1 MIARPRRPHAISHPL
16 SSGPFKETTT
26 HVKTTRIQALFRLLA
41 LSAFVANGYAADIP
55 TPESVLG
62 FKVGAD
68 RKLADWTQ
76 IVDYFR
82 KLDAASERVKIDG
95 EGKTTLGRPFL
106 AVVITSEANM
116 GNLEA
121 IRQAN
126 LRLAD
131 PRGLS
136 DDDAKKLIAT
146 GKTIIAHNHGIH
158 ATEVAAPQTS
168 MELAYLLATSQDQRI
183 LDILDKAVIVMLPGH
198 NPDGT
203 QMVVDWYKKSLGTAW
218 EGEQVP
224 FLYHH
229 YNGHDNNRD
238 WYMFTQAESQATAT
252 LLYDRWKPQIVHDLH
267 QMGSNAARIFAP
279 PYVDPWEPGVD
290 PSLIAATNTIGTYM
304 AARLTAEGKR
314 GVVVNAMYDGF
325 SPARQ
330 YPVNHGGVRI
340 LTECASAKMATPID
354 LKFEQLGMGIGYDAK
369 KATWNF
375 PAPWMGGTW
384 RLRDIVDYQISAS
397 LALLEHGTRNR
408 DYWLSNFL
416 AVNRRAS
423 SRTEPFA
430 YVVSADQKDPV
441 TAAKLLEV
449 MKWNAVEVQ
458 RAKAPFTADGKSYP
472 IGSFVI
478 SMQQPS
484 SGFAKSVLERQ
495 KYPDLRQYPG
505 GPPQRPYDVTAHTL
519 PLLLNVEVSAV
530 SAPFAAE
537 LEKAADVAIAKG
549 GLTGQGTHFAFGHHN
564 NDLMAAYRLMKAGLA
579 VSWATEAF
587 TSASRSYPAGTL
599 LIPSA
604 TRLKALPI
612 FESLG
617 VKAEGVRAK
626 PLPKTLTL
634 KTPRVGLYQSYVAS
648 MDEGWTRF
656 IFDKSLGL
664 DYATLHDRDVRGGNL
679 RAKFDAIILP
689 DATARQMIDGHPRG
703 EMADE
708 FASGLGV
715 EGVAAL
721 KAFAE
726 SGGTLIA
733 FNNATE
739 LLTQMGAPVKNILA
753 GLGSRRG
760 GGSALGP
767 ESAQFYCP
775 GAILD
780 AKVDQTH
787 PLAAGL
793 DARSMVWF
801 EFSPAFEV
809 SGGRSVLTY
818 DSDNALL
825 SGWLLGGKMLNGKS
839 ALVEVEMGQGKAI
852 LFGFR
857 PQYRAQS
864 WATYIP
870 MMNALLLSSA
880 TIPAAR

>member
-1 MIARPRRPHAISHPL
+1 MTKPRPFILAALIVFPLFGRP
-16 SSGPFKETTT
+16 
-26 HVKTTRIQALFRLLA
+26 A
-41 LSAFVANGYAADIP
+41 LSADIP

-82 KLDAASERVKIDG
+82 KLDASSPRVRIDG
-95 EGKTTLGRPFL
+95 EGKTTLGKPFL
-106 AVVITSEANM
+106 AVIITSEANM

-121 IRQAN
+121 IRQVN

-136 DDDAKKLIAT
+136 EDEARKLVAL

-168 MELAYLLATSQDQRI
+168 MELAHLLATSQDPRI
-183 LDILDKAVIVMLPGH
+183 LDILESAVIVMLPGH

-218 EGEQVP
+218 EGEEVP

-267 QMGSNAARIFAP
+267 QMGSTAARLFAP

-290 PSLIAATNTIGTYM
+290 PSLIAATNAIGTYM

-354 LKFEQLGMGIGYDAK
+354 LKFEQLGLGIGYDAK

-397 LALLEHGTRNR
+397 LALLEHGARNR

-416 AVNRRAS
+416 AVNRRAAN
-423 SRTEPFA
+423 RTEPFA
-430 YVVSADQKDPV
+430 YVVSAAQKDPV

-458 RAKAPFTADGKSYP
+458 RANTAFTADGKPYP

-484 SGFAKSVLERQ
+484 SGFARSVLERQ

-519 PLLLNVEVSAV
+519 PLLLNVDVQAV
-530 SAPFAAE
+530 AAPFT
-537 LEKAADVAIAKG
+537 ADLVMTTDTAVAKG
-549 GLTGQGTHFAFGHHN
+549 GMSGQGTHFAFGHRN
-564 NDLMAAYRLMKAGLA
+564 SELIAAYRLMKAGVA
-579 VSWATEAF
+579 VSWATESF
-587 TSASRSYPAGTL
+587 TSLGKTYPAGTL

-604 TRLKALPI
+604 TRARALPT
-612 FESLG
+612 FEVLG
-617 VKAEGVRAK
+617 VQAEGVRVK
-626 PLPKTLTL
+626 STPKLLTL
-634 KTPRVGLYQSYVAS
+634 KTPRIGLYQSYVAS

-656 IFDKSLGL
+656 IFDKSLGF
-664 DYATLHDRDVRGGNL
+664 DYATLHDRDVRAGNL
-679 RAKFDAIILP
+679 RAKFDAIVLP
-689 DATARQMIDGHPRG
+689 DASARQMIEGHHKG

-708 FASGLGV
+708 FAGGLGT

-739 LLTQMGAPVKNILA
+739 LLTQMGAPVKNVLA
-753 GLGSRRG
+753 GIGARRG
-760 GGSALGP
+760 GGGARGP

-787 PLAAGL
+787 LLAAGL

-809 SGGRSVLTY
+809 LGGKSVLSY

-825 SGWLLGGKMLNGKS
+825 SGWLLGGAMLNGKS
-839 ALVEVEMGQGKAI
+839 ALVEVPMGQGKAV

-870 MMNALLLSSA
+870 MMNALFLSAA
-880 TIPAAR
+880 TPALR

>member
-1 MIARPRRPHAISHPL
+1 MTRNLRR
-16 SSGPFKETTT
+16 
-26 HVKTTRIQALFRLLA
+26 ALAGLALLFLLA
-41 LSAFVANGYAADIP
+41 GRGQAADIP
-55 TPESVLG
+55 TPESVIG

-68 RKLADWTQ
+68 RKLADWNQ

-82 KLDAASERVKIDG
+82 KLDAASARVKIDG
-95 EGKTTLGRPFL
+95 EGKTTLGKPFL
-106 AVVITSEANM
+106 SVIITSEANM

-136 DDDAKKLIAT
+136 DDEAKKLITT

-168 MELAYLLATSQDQRI
+168 MELAYLLATSDEPRI

-218 EGEQVP
+218 EGEEVP

-238 WYMFTQAESQATAT
+238 WYMFSQAESQATAT

-267 QMGSNAARIFAP
+267 QMGRTAARIFAP
-279 PYVDPWEPGVD
+279 PYVDPWEPSVD
-290 PSLIAATNTIGTYM
+290 PSLIAATNSIGAYI

-340 LTECASAKMATPID
+340 LTECASAKMATP
-354 LKFEQLGMGIGYDAK
+354 LEMKFEQLGIGIGYDAK
-369 KATWNF
+369 KQSWNF

-397 LALLEHGTRNR
+397 LALLEHGARNR
-408 DYWLSNFL
+408 DYWLQNFL

-423 SRTEPFA
+423 ARSEPFA
-430 YVVSADQKDPV
+430 VVVSAEQKDPV

-449 MKWNAVEVQ
+449 MKWNAVEIQ
-458 RAKAPFTADGKSYP
+458 RAKTPFTAEGKPYP
-472 IGSFVI
+472 AGSSVI

-484 SGFAKSVLERQ
+484 SGIVKSLLERQ

-519 PLLLNVEVSAV
+519 PLLLNVEVDHVKSPFTADLERV
-530 SAPFAAE
+530 SE
-537 LEKAADVAIAKG
+537 IGIAKG
-549 GLTGQGTHFAFGHHN
+549 SITGPGTHFAFGHRN
-564 NDLMAAYRLMKAGLA
+564 SDLMAAYRLMKSGVA
-579 VSWATEAF
+579 VNWATEAF
-587 TSASRSYPAGTL
+587 TSAGKSYPAGTL
-599 LIPSA
+599 LVPA
-604 TRLKALPI
+604 AARAKAAPV

-617 VKAEGVRAK
+617 VKAEGVRFK
-626 PLPKTLTL
+626 PAPATLAL
-634 KTPRVGLYQSYVAS
+634 RTPRVGLYQSYVAS
-648 MDEGWTRF
+648 MDEGWTRY

-664 DYATLHDRDVRGGNL
+664 DYVTLHDAEVRGANL
-679 RAKFDAIILP
+679 RTKFDAIILP
-689 DATARQMIDGHPRG
+689 DSTARQMIEGHPRG

-708 FASGLGV
+708 FAGGLGA

-726 SGGTLIA
+726 AGGTLVA

-739 LLTQMGAPVKNILA
+739 LLAQMGAPVKNVLA

-760 GGSALGP
+760 GGGNRGP

-780 AKVDQTH
+780 AKVDQSH

-825 SGWLLGGKMLNGKS
+825 SGWLLGGQMLNGKS
-839 ALVEVEMGQGKAI
+839 ALVEAPMGQGKVV

-870 MMNALLLSSA
+870 MMNALFLSSA
-880 TIPAAR
+880 TPASARK

>member
-1 MIARPRRPHAISHPL
+1 MKLI
-16 SSGPFKETTT
+16 
-26 HVKTTRIQALFRLLA
+26 RIRSLVALLA
-41 LSAFVANGYAADIP
+41 LSALPAAVRAADIP

-68 RKLADWTQ
+68 RKLADWVQ

-95 EGKTTLGRPFL
+95 EGKTTLGKPFL
-106 AVVITSEANM
+106 AVVITSEKNM

-126 LRLAD
+126 LRLSD

-136 DDDAKKLIAT
+136 AEEAAKLVAT

-168 MELAYLLATSQDQRI
+168 MELAYLLATSQDPRI
-183 LDILDKAVIVMLPGH
+183 LDILDKTVIVMLPAH

-203 QMVVDWYKKSLGTAW
+203 QMVVDWYKKSLGTPW
-218 EGEQVP
+218 EGEEVP

-238 WYMFTQAESQATAT
+238 WYMLTQAESQATVT

-279 PYVDPWEPGVD
+279 PYVDPWEPSVD
-290 PSLIAATNTIGTYM
+290 PSLIAATNTIGTYI
-304 AARLTAEGKR
+304 AARLTAEGK
-314 GVVVNAMYDGF
+314 VVVAVNAMYDGF

-354 LKFEQLGMGIGYDAK
+354 LKFENLGVGIGYDAK

-397 LALLEHGTRNR
+397 LALLEHGARNR
-408 DYWLSNFL
+408 DYWLSNFV
-416 AVNRRAS
+416 AVNRRAVA
-423 SRTEPFA
+423 RKEPFA
-430 YVVSADQKDPV
+430 VVVSADQKDPV

-458 RAKAPFTADGKSYP
+458 KAKAAFTADGKSYP
-472 IGSFVI
+472 AGSYVI

-484 SGFAKSVLERQ
+484 SGIAKSLTERQ
-495 KYPDLRQYPG
+495 KYPDIRQYPG

-519 PLLLNVEVSAV
+519 PLLLNVDAVAVKEPFTADLQKVSE
-530 SAPFAAE
+530 AP
-537 LEKAADVAIAKG
+537 IAKG
-549 GLTGQGTHFAFGHHN
+549 GIMGQGTHFAFGHRN
-564 NDLMAAYRLMKAGLA
+564 SDLMAAYRLLKAGVP

-587 TSASRSYPAGTL
+587 TSTGKSYPAGTL
-599 LIPSA
+599 LVPSA
-604 TRLKALPI
+604 ARVKVLPV

-617 VKAEGVRAK
+617 VKAEGVRFK
-626 PLPKTLTL
+626 PAPKMLAL

-656 IFDKSLGL
+656 IFDKSLNL
-664 DYATLHDRDVRGGNL
+664 DYTSLHDKDIRGGNL

-689 DATARQMIDGHPRG
+689 DSTAKQMVDGH
-703 EMADE
+703 EKSKMAEE
-708 FASGLGV
+708 FSGGLGS

-726 SGGTLIA
+726 AGGTLVA
-733 FNNATE
+733 FNNATD
-739 LLTQMGAPVKNILA
+739 LLAQMGAPVKNVLA
-753 GLGSRRG
+753 AFASRRG
-760 GGSALGP
+760 GGGNSLGP
-767 ESAQFYCP
+767 DSAQFYCP

-780 AKVDQTH
+780 TKVDQAS
-787 PLAAGL
+787 PLAAGM
-793 DARSMVWF
+793 DARSIVWF
-801 EFSPAFEV
+801 EGSPAFEV
-809 SGGRSVLTY
+809 TGGKSVLTY

-825 SGWLLGGKMLNGKS
+825 SGWLLGGKLLNGKS
-839 ALVEVEMGQGKAI
+839 ALVEAPMGQGKLV

-870 MMNALLLSSA
+870 MVNALFLSSA
-880 TIPAAR
+880 TAPVAK

>member
-1 MIARPRRPHAISHPL
+1 MIIRNLGRAA
-16 SSGPFKETTT
+16 G
-26 HVKTTRIQALFRLLA
+26 LA
-41 LSAFVANGYAADIP
+41 LLSLVASPGQAADIP
-55 TPESVLG
+55 TPESVIG

-82 KLDAASERVKIDG
+82 KLDAASARVKVDG
-95 EGKTTLGRPFL
+95 EGKTTLGKPFL
-106 AVVITSEANM
+106 SVVITSEANM

-136 DDDAKKLIAT
+136 DDEARKLIAT

-168 MELAYLLATSQDQRI
+168 MELAHLLATSDEPRI

-218 EGEQVP
+218 EGEDVP

-238 WYMFTQAESQATAT
+238 WYMFSQAESQATVT
-252 LLYDRWKPQIVHDLH
+252 QLYDRWKPQIVHDLH
-267 QMGSNAARIFAP
+267 QMGSTAARIFAP
-279 PYVDPWEPGVD
+279 PYVDPWEPSVD
-290 PSLIAATNTIGTYM
+290 PSLIAATNTIGTYI

-340 LTECASAKMATPID
+340 LTECASAKMATP
-354 LKFEQLGMGIGYDAK
+354 LEMKFEQLGIGIGYDAK
-369 KATWNF
+369 KQSWNF
-375 PAPWMGGTW
+375 PAPWMGGIW

-397 LALLEHGTRNR
+397 LALLEHGARNR

-423 SRTEPFA
+423 ARSEPFA
-430 YVVSADQKDPV
+430 VVVSADQKDPV

-449 MKWNAVEVQ
+449 MKWNAVEIQ
-458 RAKAPFTADGKSYP
+458 RAKAPFTAEGKSYP
-472 IGSFVI
+472 AGSFVI

-484 SGFAKSVLERQ
+484 SGIAKSLLERQ

-519 PLLLNVEVSAV
+519 PLLLNVEVDHVKTAFT
-530 SAPFAAE
+530 AD
-537 LEKAADVAIAKG
+537 LEKVTDVVVAKG
-549 GLTGQGTHFAFGHHN
+549 AINGTGTHIAFGHRN
-564 NDLMAAYRLMKAGLA
+564 SDLMAAYRLMKAGVA
-579 VSWATEAF
+579 VAWATEGFA
-587 TSASRSYPAGTL
+587 SAGKSFPAGTL

-604 TRLKALPI
+604 ARAKALPI

-617 VKAEGVRAK
+617 VKAEGVRFK
-626 PLPKTLTL
+626 PAPKMLAL
-634 KTPRVGLYQSYVAS
+634 KVPRVGLYQSYVAS
-648 MDEGWTRF
+648 MDEGWTRY

-664 DYATLHDRDVRGGNL
+664 DYTTLHDADIRAGNL
-679 RAKFDAIILP
+679 RAKFDTVILP
-689 DATARQMIDGHPRG
+689 DSTARQMVEGHPKG

-708 FASGLGV
+708 FAGGLGA

-726 SGGTLIA
+726 AGGTLVA

-739 LLTQMGAPVKNILA
+739 LLTQMGAPVKNVLA

-760 GGSALGP
+760 GGGNRGP

-809 SGGRSVLTY
+809 SGGRNIISY

-825 SGWLLGGKMLNGKS
+825 SGWLLGGQMLNGKS
-839 ALVEVEMGQGKAI
+839 ALVEVPMGQGKAV

-864 WATYIP
+864 WATYVP
-870 MMNALLLSSA
+870 MMNAILLSSA
-880 TIPAAR
+880 TPPAVRK

>member
-1 MIARPRRPHAISHPL
+1 MKEISL
-16 SSGPFKETTT
+16 
-26 HVKTTRIQALFRLLA
+26 KTTRIRSLFLLCVLAAFPAALR
-41 LSAFVANGYAADIP
+41 AAEIP
-55 TPESVLG
+55 SPESVLG
-62 FKVGAD
+62 FRVGAD
-68 RKLADWTQ
+68 RKLADWAQ

-82 KLDAASERVKIDG
+82 KLDDAAERVKIDG
-95 EGKTTLGRPFL
+95 EGKTTLGKPFL
-106 AVVITSEANM
+106 AVVITSEKNM

-126 LRLAD
+126 LRLSD

-136 DDDAKKLIAT
+136 DEEAARLVAT

-168 MELAYLLATSQDQRI
+168 MELAYLLATSQDPRI
-183 LDILDKAVIVMLPGH
+183 LDILDQTVIIMLPGH

-218 EGEQVP
+218 EGQEVP

-279 PYVDPWEPGVD
+279 PYVDPWEPSVD
-290 PSLIAATNTIGTYM
+290 PSLIAATNTIGTYI
-304 AARLTAEGKR
+304 AARLTAEGKA
-314 GVVVNAMYDGF
+314 GVAVNAMYDGF

-340 LTECASAKMATPID
+340 LTECASARMATPID
-354 LKFEQLGMGIGYDAK
+354 LKFENLGVGIGYDAK

-397 LALLEHGTRNR
+397 LALLEHGARNR
-408 DYWLSNFL
+408 DYWLSNFV
-416 AVNRRAS
+416 AVNRRAVA
-423 SRTEPFA
+423 RKDPFA
-430 YVVSADQKDPV
+430 VVVSADQKDAV
-441 TAAKLLEV
+441 TAARLLEV

-458 RAKAPFTADGKSYP
+458 RANASFTAGGKSYP
-472 IGSFVI
+472 AGSYVI

-484 SGFAKSVLERQ
+484 SGIAKSLTEPQR
-495 KYPDLRQYPG
+495 YPDIRQYPG

-519 PLLLNVEVSAV
+519 PLLLNVEAVTVKEPFTADLERVSE
-530 SAPFAAE
+530 AP
-537 LEKAADVAIAKG
+537 IAKG
-549 GLTGQGTHFAFGHHN
+549 GIAGQGTHFAFGHRN
-564 NDLMAAYRLMKAGLA
+564 SDLMAAYRLLKAGVA
-579 VSWATEAF
+579 VSWATEGF
-587 TSASRSYPAGTL
+587 TSAGKAYPAGTL
-599 LIPSA
+599 LVPGA
-604 TRLKALPI
+604 ARMKALPV
-612 FESLG
+612 FENLG
-617 VKAEGVRAK
+617 VKAEGVRFK
-626 PLPKTLTL
+626 PAPKLLAL

-656 IFDKSLGL
+656 VFDKSLNL
-664 DYATLHDRDVRGGNL
+664 DYTSLHDRDIRGGGL

-689 DATARQMIDGHPRG
+689 DATARQMVDGHEKGR
-703 EMADE
+703 MADE
-708 FASGLGV
+708 FVGGLGA

-726 SGGTLIA
+726 AGGTLIA
-733 FNNATE
+733 FNGATE
-739 LLTQMGAPVKNILA
+739 LLVQMGVPVKNVLA
-753 GLGSRRG
+753 GFGGRRG
-760 GGSALGP
+760 GGNSLGP
-767 ESAQFYCP
+767 DSAQFYCP

-780 AKVDQTH
+780 AKVDQTS
-787 PLAAGL
+787 PLAAGM
-793 DARSMVWF
+793 DSRSIVWF
-801 EFSPAFEV
+801 EASPAFEI

-818 DSDNALL
+818 DSDNPLL
-825 SGWLLGGKMLNGKS
+825 SGWLLGGKLLNGKS
-839 ALVEVEMGQGKAI
+839 ALVEAPMGQGKVV

-870 MMNALLLSSA
+870 MVNALLLSSA
-880 TIPAAR
+880 APPVSR

>member
-1 MIARPRRPHAISHPL
+1 MKSIRAHS
-16 SSGPFKETTT
+16 
-26 HVKTTRIQALFRLLA
+26 LFLFTALLA
-41 LSAFVANGYAADIP
+41 SAPLARAADIP

-68 RKLADWTQ
+68 RKLADWAQ

-82 KLDAASERVKIDG
+82 KLDAAAGRVKIDG
-95 EGKTTLGRPFL
+95 EGKTTLGKPFL
-106 AVVITSEANM
+106 AVVITSEKNM
-116 GNLEA
+116 ANLEA

-126 LRLAD
+126 LRLSD

-136 DDDAKKLIAT
+136 DEEAAKLIAT

-168 MELAYLLATSQDQRI
+168 MELAYLLATSQDPRI
-183 LDILDKAVIVMLPGH
+183 LDILDKTVIIMLPGH

-203 QMVVDWYKKSLGTAW
+203 QMVVDWYKKSLGTEW
-218 EGEQVP
+218 EGEEVP

-279 PYVDPWEPGVD
+279 PYVDPWEPSVD
-290 PSLIAATNTIGTYM
+290 PSLIAATNAIGTYI
-304 AARLTAEGKR
+304 AARLTAEGKV
-314 GVVVNAMYDGF
+314 GAVVNAMYDGF

-354 LKFEQLGMGIGYDAK
+354 LKFENLGAGIGYDAK
-369 KATWNF
+369 KASWNF

-397 LALLEHGTRNR
+397 LALLEHGARNR
-408 DYWLSNFL
+408 DYWLQNFL
-416 AVNRRAS
+416 AVNRRAVA
-423 SRTEPFA
+423 RKEPFA
-430 YVVSADQKDPV
+430 VVVSADQKDPV
-441 TAAKLLEV
+441 TAAKFLEV

-458 RAKAPFTADGKSYP
+458 RAKAAFTADGKSYP
-472 IGSFVI
+472 AGSYVI

-484 SGFAKSVLERQ
+484 SGIAKSLTERQ

-519 PLLLNVEVSAV
+519 PLLLNVDATAV
-530 SAPFAAE
+530 KDSFNAD
-537 LEKAADVAIAKG
+537 LEKVSEAPIAKG
-549 GLTGQGTHFAFGHHN
+549 GIAGQGSHFAFGHRN
-564 NDLMAAYRLMKAGLA
+564 SDLMAAYRLMKSGVA
-579 VSWATEAF
+579 VSWATEPF
-587 TSASRSYPAGTL
+587 TSAGKSYPAGTL
-599 LIPSA
+599 LIA
-604 TRLKALPI
+604 VAARVKALPV
-612 FESLG
+612 FETLG
-617 VKAEGVRAK
+617 VKAEGVRFK
-626 PLPKTLTL
+626 PAPKMLAL

-656 IFDKSLGL
+656 VFDKSLNL
-664 DYATLHDRDVRGGNL
+664 DYKTLHDKDIRAGNL
-679 RAKFDAIILP
+679 RAAFDAIILP
-689 DATARQMIDGHPRG
+689 DSTAKQMIDGHQAG
-703 EMADE
+703 HMAEE
-708 FASGLGV
+708 FVGGLG
-715 EGVAAL
+715 EPGVAAL

-726 SGGTLIA
+726 GGGTLVA

-739 LLTQMGAPVKNILA
+739 LLTQMGAPAKNVLA
-753 GLGSRRG
+753 GFGGRRG
-760 GGSALGP
+760 GGNSLGP
-767 ESAQFYCP
+767 DSAQFYCP

-780 AKVDQTH
+780 TKVDPTS
-787 PLAAGL
+787 PLAAGM
-793 DARSMVWF
+793 DARSIVWF
-801 EFSPAFEV
+801 EGSPAFELT
-809 SGGRSVLTY
+809 GGKSVLTY
-818 DSDNALL
+818 DSDHALL
-825 SGWLLGGKMLNGKS
+825 SGWLLGGKLLNGKS
-839 ALVEVEMGQGKAI
+839 ALVEAPMGQGKVV

-870 MMNALLLSSA
+870 MVNALLLSSA
-880 TIPAAR
+880 TSPVAK

>member
-1 MIARPRRPHAISHPL
+1 MKSIRVR
-16 SSGPFKETTT
+16 
-26 HVKTTRIQALFRLLA
+26 RLLVAAA
-41 LSAFVANGYAADIP
+41 LLGLVPGARAAEIP

-68 RKLADWTQ
+68 RKLADWAQ

-82 KLDAASERVKIDG
+82 KLDAAAERVKIDG
-95 EGKTTLGRPFL
+95 EGKTTLGKPFL
-106 AVVITSEANM
+106 SVVITSEKNM
-116 GNLEA
+116 ANLEA

-136 DDDAKKLIAT
+136 DEEAAKLVAE

-168 MELAYLLATSQDQRI
+168 MELAYLLATSQDPRI
-183 LDILDKAVIVMLPGH
+183 LDILDKTVIIMLPGH

-218 EGEQVP
+218 EGQEVP

-252 LLYDRWKPQIVHDLH
+252 QLYDRWKPQIVHDLH

-279 PYVDPWEPGVD
+279 PYVDPWEPSVD
-290 PSLIAATNTIGTYM
+290 PSLITATNTIGTYI
-304 AARLTAEGKR
+304 AARLTAEGKV
-314 GVVVNAMYDGF
+314 GVAVNAMYDGF

-340 LTECASAKMATPID
+340 LTECASARMATPID
-354 LKFEQLGMGIGYDAK
+354 LKFENLGVGIGYDAK

-397 LALLEHGTRNR
+397 LALLEHGARNR

-416 AVNRRAS
+416 AVNRRAVA
-423 SRTEPFA
+423 RKDPFA
-430 YVVSADQKDPV
+430 VVVSADQKDPI

-458 RAKAPFTADGKSYP
+458 RAKASFTAAGKSYP
-472 IGSFVI
+472 AGSYVI

-484 SGFAKSVLERQ
+484 SGAAKSLLERQ
-495 KYPDLRQYPG
+495 KYPDIRQYPG

-519 PLLLNVEVSAV
+519 PLLLNVDVATVKE
-530 SAPFAAE
+530 PFTVD
-537 LEKAADVAIAKG
+537 LEKVADPTVAKG
-549 GLTGQGTHFAFGHHN
+549 TIAGQGTHFAFGHRN
-564 NDLMAAYRLMKAGLA
+564 SDLMAAYRLLKAGVA
-579 VSWATEAF
+579 VTWATEAF
-587 TSASRSYPAGTL
+587 SSAGKSYPAGTL

-604 TRLKALPI
+604 ARVKALPV

-617 VKAEGVRAK
+617 VKAEGVRFRPA
-626 PLPKTLTL
+626 PKMLAL

-656 IFDKSLGL
+656 VFDKSLNL
-664 DYATLHDRDVRGGNL
+664 DYTTLHDKDIRGGSL

-689 DATARQMIDGHPRG
+689 DESARQIVEGHEKGR
-703 EMADE
+703 MAEE
-708 FASGLGV
+708 FTGGLGP

-726 SGGTLIA
+726 AGGTLVA

-739 LLTQMGAPVKNILA
+739 LLTQMGAPVKNVLA
-753 GLGSRRG
+753 AFASRRG
-760 GGSALGP
+760 GGGNSLGP
-767 ESAQFYCP
+767 DSAQFYCP

-780 AKVDQTH
+780 AKVEKGS

-793 DARSMVWF
+793 DERSIVWF
-801 EFSPAFEV
+801 EGSPAFELT
-809 SGGRSVLTY
+809 GGTSVLTY

-825 SGWLLGGKMLNGKS
+825 SGWLLGGKLLNGKS
-839 ALVEVEMGQGKAI
+839 ALVEAPMGQGKLV

-870 MMNALLLSSA
+870 MVNALFLSSA
-880 TIPAAR
+880 TAPAGK

>member
-1 MIARPRRPHAISHPL
+1 VTKSRIAA
-16 SSGPFKETTT
+16 
-26 HVKTTRIQALFRLLA
+26 ALRLLVLIA
-41 LSAFVANGYAADIP
+41 IAVEARAADIP
-55 TPESVLG
+55 APESTLG

-82 KLDAASERVKIDG
+82 KLDAASDRVKIDG
-95 EGKTTLGRPFL
+95 EGKTTLGKPFL
-106 AVVITSEANM
+106 AVVITSEKNM
-116 GNLEA
+116 SNLES

-126 LRLAD
+126 LRLSD
-131 PRGLS
+131 PRGLT
-136 DDDAKKLIAT
+136 DDEAQKLIAT

-168 MELAYLLATSQDQRI
+168 MELAYLLATSNDPRI
-183 LDILDKAVIVMLPGH
+183 TDILDKAVIVMLPGH

-203 QMVVDWYKKSLGTAW
+203 QMVVDWYRKSVGTAW
-218 EGEQVP
+218 EGEEVP

-279 PYVDPWEPGVD
+279 PYVDPWEPSVD
-290 PSLIAATNTIGTYM
+290 PALITATNSIGTYM

-340 LTECASAKMATPID
+340 LTECASAKMATPIE
-354 LKFEQLGMGIGYDAK
+354 LKFEQLGIGIGYDAK
-369 KATWNF
+369 KSSWNF
-375 PAPWMGGTW
+375 PAPWMGGAW

-397 LALLEHGTRNR
+397 LALLEHGARNR
-408 DYWLSNFL
+408 DYWLQNFV
-416 AVNRRAS
+416 AVNRRAIA
-423 SRTEPFA
+423 RNQPFA
-430 YVVSADQKDPV
+430 AIVNADQKDPV

-449 MKWNAVEVQ
+449 MKWNAVEIQ
-458 RAKAPFTADGKSYP
+458 RAKAPFTAEGKSYP
-472 IGSFVI
+472 AGSFVI

-484 SGFAKSVLERQ
+484 SGVAKSLLERQ
-495 KYPDLRQYPG
+495 KYPDMRQYPG

-519 PLLLNVEVSAV
+519 PLLLNVDVAL
-530 SAPFAAE
+530 ATGPFNAE
-537 LEKAADVAIAKG
+537 LEKVTDVPVAKG
-549 GLTGQGTHFAFGHHN
+549 SIAGQGTHIAFGHRN
-564 NDLMAAYRLMKAGLA
+564 SDLMAAYRLLKAG
-579 VSWATEAF
+579 VPVTWSTEPFNAG
-587 TSASRSYPAGTL
+587 TKAYPAGTL
-599 LIPSA
+599 LVPVSA
-604 TRLKALPI
+604 RAKALPV
-612 FESLG
+612 FEALG
-617 VKAEGVRAK
+617 VTGTGVKFK
-626 PLPKTLTL
+626 PAPATLAL
-634 KTPRVGLYQSYVAS
+634 KTPRIGLYQSYVAS

-656 IFDKSLGL
+656 IFDKSLNL
-664 DYATLHDRDVRGGNL
+664 DYTSVHDRDIRAGNL

-689 DATARQMIDGHPRG
+689 DSSARQMVDGHPKG
-703 EMADE
+703 EMAEE
-708 FASGLGV
+708 FAGGLGA

-726 SGGTLIA
+726 GGGTLIA

-739 LLTQMGAPVKNILA
+739 LLTQMGAPVKNVLA

-760 GGSALGP
+760 GGGALGP

-775 GAILD
+775 GAILET
-780 AKVDQTH
+780 KVDQSH
-787 PLAAGL
+787 ALAAGL

-809 SGGRSVLTY
+809 TGGKSVLTY
-818 DSDNALL
+818 DTDNALL
-825 SGWLLGGKMLNGKS
+825 SGWLLGGKLLNGKA
-839 ALVEVEMGQGKAI
+839 ALVEVPMGQGKAV

-870 MMNALLLSSA
+870 MTNALLLS
-880 TIPAAR
+880 AAVPTAK

>member
-1 MIARPRRPHAISHPL
+1 MKLLRPVL
-16 SSGPFKETTT
+16 SA
-26 HVKTTRIQALFRLLA
+26 ALFVAGLA
-41 LSAFVANGYAADIP
+41 PATAAEIP

-68 RKLADWTQ
+68 RKLADWAQ

-82 KLDAASERVKIDG
+82 KLDAAAERVKIDG
-95 EGKTTLGRPFL
+95 EGKSTLGKPFL
-106 AVVITSEANM
+106 AVVITSEKNM

-136 DDDAKKLIAT
+136 DEEAARLVAT

-168 MELAYLLATSQDQRI
+168 MELAYLLATSQDPRI
-183 LDILDKAVIVMLPGH
+183 LDILDKTVIIMLPGH

-203 QMVVDWYKKSLGTAW
+203 QMVVDWYKKSLGTPW
-218 EGEQVP
+218 EGGEVP

-238 WYMFTQAESQATAT
+238 WYMLTQAESQATVT

-279 PYVDPWEPGVD
+279 PYVDPWEPSVD
-290 PSLIAATNTIGTYM
+290 PSLIAATNTIGTYI
-304 AARLTAEGKR
+304 AARLTAEGKA
-314 GVVVNAMYDGF
+314 GVAVNAMYDGF

-354 LKFEQLGMGIGYDAK
+354 LTFEQLGVGIGYDAK

-375 PAPWMGGTW
+375 PFPWKGGTW

-397 LALLEHGTRNR
+397 LALLEHGARNR

-423 SRTEPFA
+423 ARNEPFA
-430 YVVSADQKDPV
+430 VVVKADQKDPV
-441 TAAKLLEV
+441 AAAKLLEV
-449 MKWNAVEVQ
+449 LKWNAVEIQ
-458 RAKAPFTADGKSYP
+458 RAKAAFTADGVPYP
-472 IGSFVI
+472 AGSFVV

-484 SGFAKSVLERQ
+484 SGIAKSLLERQ
-495 KYPDLRQYPG
+495 KYPDIRQYPG

-519 PLLLNVEVSAV
+519 PLLLNVDIATIK
-530 SAPFAAE
+530 APFTAD
-537 LEKAADVAIAKG
+537 LEKVADVAIARG
-549 GLTGQGTHFAFGHHN
+549 AVSGAAGTHLAFGHRN
-564 NDLMAAYRLMKAGLA
+564 SDLLAAYRLMKAGVP
-579 VSWATEAF
+579 VSWATESF
-587 TSASRSYPAGTL
+587 SSAGKTYPAGTL
-599 LIPSA
+599 LVA
-604 TRLKALPI
+604 QAARVKAAPV

-617 VKAEGVRAK
+617 VKADAVRLK
-626 PLPKTLTL
+626 PAPKTLL
-634 KTPRVGLYQSYVAS
+634 LRTPRVGLYQSYVAS

-656 IFDKSLGL
+656 IFDKSLTL
-664 DYATLHDRDVRGGNL
+664 DYTSIHDKDIRAGNL
-679 RAKFDAIILP
+679 RANFDAIILP
-689 DATARQMIDGHPRG
+689 DSTTRQMIDGHAKG
-703 EMADE
+703 AMAEE
-708 FASGLGV
+708 FTGGLGA

-726 SGGTLIA
+726 GGGTLIA
-733 FNNATE
+733 FNNATD
-739 LLTQMGAPVKNILA
+739 LLVQMGAPVKNILA
-753 GLGSRRG
+753 GFGGRGRG
-760 GGSALGP
+760 GNALGP
-767 ESAQFYCP
+767 DSAQFYCP

-780 AKVDQTH
+780 AKVDVTS

-793 DARSMVWF
+793 DDRSIVWF
-801 EFSPAFEV
+801 EGSPAFEV
-809 SGGRSVLTY
+809 TGGKSVLTY

-825 SGWLLGGKMLNGKS
+825 SGWLLGGKLLNGRS
-839 ALVEVEMGQGKAI
+839 ALVEAPMGQGKLV

-870 MMNALLLSSA
+870 VVNALFLSSA
-880 TIPAAR
+880 APPVAR

>member
-1 MIARPRRPHAISHPL
+1 MKLIRAHS
-16 SSGPFKETTT
+16 
-26 HVKTTRIQALFRLLA
+26 LFLFTALLA
-41 LSAFVANGYAADIP
+41 SAPLARAADIP

-62 FKVGAD
+62 FKVGAE
-68 RKLADWTQ
+68 RKLADWAQ

-82 KLDAASERVKIDG
+82 KLDAAAGRVKIDG
-95 EGKTTLGRPFL
+95 EGKTTLGKPFL
-106 AVVITSEANM
+106 AVVITSEKNM
-116 GNLEA
+116 ANLEA

-126 LRLAD
+126 LRLSD

-136 DDDAKKLIAT
+136 DEEAAKLIAT

-168 MELAYLLATSQDQRI
+168 MELAYLLATSQDPRI
-183 LDILDKAVIVMLPGH
+183 LDILDKTVIIMLPGH

-203 QMVVDWYKKSLGTAW
+203 QMVVDWYKKSLGTEW
-218 EGEQVP
+218 EGEEVP

-279 PYVDPWEPGVD
+279 PYVDPWEPSVD
-290 PSLIAATNTIGTYM
+290 PSLIAATNTIGTYI
-304 AARLTAEGKR
+304 AARLTAEGKV
-314 GVVVNAMYDGF
+314 GAVVNAMYDGF

-354 LKFEQLGMGIGYDAK
+354 LKFENLGAGIGYDAK

-397 LALLEHGTRNR
+397 LALLEHGARNR
-408 DYWLSNFL
+408 DYWLQNFL
-416 AVNRRAS
+416 AVNRRAVA
-423 SRTEPFA
+423 RKEPFA
-430 YVVSADQKDPV
+430 VVVSADQKDPV
-441 TAAKLLEV
+441 TAAKFLDV

-458 RAKAPFTADGKSYP
+458 RAKAAFTADGKSYP
-472 IGSFVI
+472 AGSYVI

-484 SGFAKSVLERQ
+484 SGIAKSLTERQ

-519 PLLLNVEVSAV
+519 PLLLNVDATAV
-530 SAPFAAE
+530 KDSFNAD
-537 LEKAADVAIAKG
+537 LEKVSEAPIAKG
-549 GLTGQGTHFAFGHHN
+549 GIAGQGSHFAFGHRN
-564 NDLMAAYRLMKAGLA
+564 SDLMAAYRLMKSGVA
-579 VSWATEAF
+579 VSWATEPF
-587 TSASRSYPAGTL
+587 TSAGKSYPAGTL
-599 LIPSA
+599 LISVA
-604 TRLKALPI
+604 ARVKALPV
-612 FESLG
+612 FETLG
-617 VKAEGVRAK
+617 VKAEGVRFK
-626 PLPKTLTL
+626 PAPKMLAL

-656 IFDKSLGL
+656 VFDKSLNL
-664 DYATLHDRDVRGGNL
+664 DYKTLHDKDIRAGNL
-679 RAKFDAIILP
+679 RAAFDAIILP
-689 DATARQMIDGHPRG
+689 DSTAKQMIDGHQAG
-703 EMADE
+703 HMAEE
-708 FASGLGV
+708 FVGGLG
-715 EGVAAL
+715 EPGVAAL

-726 SGGTLIA
+726 GGGTLVA

-739 LLTQMGAPVKNILA
+739 LLTQMGAPAKNVLA
-753 GLGSRRG
+753 GFGGRRG
-760 GGSALGP
+760 GGNSLGP
-767 ESAQFYCP
+767 DSAQFYCP

-780 AKVDQTH
+780 TKVDPTS
-787 PLAAGL
+787 PLAAGM
-793 DARSMVWF
+793 DARSIVWF
-801 EFSPAFEV
+801 EGSPAFELT
-809 SGGRSVLTY
+809 GGKSVLTY
-818 DSDNALL
+818 DSDHALL
-825 SGWLLGGKMLNGKS
+825 SGWLLGGKLLNGKS
-839 ALVEVEMGQGKAI
+839 ALVEAPMGQGKVV

-870 MMNALLLSSA
+870 MVNALLLSSA
-880 TIPAAR
+880 TSPVAK

>member
-1 MIARPRRPHAISHPL
+1 MKLI
-16 SSGPFKETTT
+16 
-26 HVKTTRIQALFRLLA
+26 RIRSLFALLA
-41 LSAFVANGYAADIP
+41 LSALSTAVRAAEIP

-68 RKLADWTQ
+68 RKLADWVQ

-82 KLDAASERVKIDG
+82 RLDAASDRVKIDG
-95 EGKTTLGRPFL
+95 EGKTTLGKPFL
-106 AVVITSEANM
+106 AVVITSEKNM

-126 LRLAD
+126 LRLSD

-136 DDDAKKLIAT
+136 DEEAAKLVAT
-146 GKTIIAHNHGIH
+146 GKTIIGHNHGIH

-168 MELAYLLATSQDQRI
+168 MELAYLLATSQDPRI
-183 LDILDKAVIVMLPGH
+183 LDILDKTVIVMLPAH

-218 EGEQVP
+218 EGEEVP

-279 PYVDPWEPGVD
+279 PYVDPWEPSVD
-290 PSLIAATNTIGTYM
+290 PSLIAATNTIGTYI
-304 AARLTAEGKR
+304 AARLTAEGKV
-314 GVVVNAMYDGF
+314 GVAVNAMYDGF

-340 LTECASAKMATPID
+340 LTECASAKMATPIT
-354 LKFEQLGMGIGYDAK
+354 LKFENLGVGIGYDAK

-397 LALLEHGTRNR
+397 LALLEHGARNR
-408 DYWLSNFL
+408 DYWLQNFL
-416 AVNRRAS
+416 AVNRRSIA
-423 SRTEPFA
+423 RKEPFA
-430 YVVSADQKDPV
+430 VVVSADQKDPV

-458 RAKAPFTADGKSYP
+458 KAKAAFTADGKSYP
-472 IGSFVI
+472 AGSYVI

-484 SGFAKSVLERQ
+484 SGIAKSLTERQ
-495 KYPDLRQYPG
+495 KYPDIRQYPG

-519 PLLLNVEVSAV
+519 PLLLNVDAV
-530 SAPFAAE
+530 AVKEPFTAD
-537 LEKAADVAIAKG
+537 LEKVSEAPIAKG
-549 GLTGQGTHFAFGHHN
+549 GVTGQGTHFAFGHRN
-564 NDLMAAYRLMKAGLA
+564 SDLMAAYRLLKAGIA
-579 VSWATEAF
+579 VSWATEPF
-587 TSASRSYPAGTL
+587 MSAGKSYPAGTL
-599 LIPSA
+599 LVPNA
-604 TRLKALPI
+604 ARVKALPV

-617 VKAEGVRAK
+617 VKAEGVRFK
-626 PLPKTLTL
+626 PAPKMLAL

-656 IFDKSLGL
+656 IFDKSLNL
-664 DYATLHDRDVRGGNL
+664 DYTSLHDKDIRGGNL

-689 DATARQMIDGHPRG
+689 DSTAKQMVDGHEKGR
-703 EMADE
+703 MAEE
-708 FASGLGV
+708 FTGGLGS

-726 SGGTLIA
+726 AGGTLVA
-733 FNNATE
+733 FNNATD
-739 LLTQMGAPVKNILA
+739 LLAQMGAPVKNVLA
-753 GLGSRRG
+753 AFGGRRG
-760 GGSALGP
+760 GGNSLGP
-767 ESAQFYCP
+767 DSAQFYCP

-780 AKVDQTH
+780 TKVDQTS

-793 DARSMVWF
+793 DARSIVWF
-801 EFSPAFEV
+801 EGSPAFEV
-809 SGGRSVLTY
+809 TGGKSVLTY

-825 SGWLLGGKMLNGKS
+825 SGWLLGGKLLNGRS
-839 ALVEVEMGQGKAI
+839 ALVEAPMGQGKLV

-870 MMNALLLSSA
+870 MVNALFLSSA
-880 TIPAAR
+880 MAPVAK

>member
-1 MIARPRRPHAISHPL
+1 MITRNIRAAARLA
-16 SSGPFKETTT
+16 
-26 HVKTTRIQALFRLLA
+26 VLLA
-41 LSAFVANGYAADIP
+41 FASTAFAAQAP
-55 TPESVLG
+55 SPESVLG
-62 FKVGAD
+62 FKVGTD

-82 KLDAASERVKIDG
+82 KLDTASERVQIDG
-95 EGKTTLGRPFL
+95 EGKTTLGKPFL
-106 AVVITSEANM
+106 SVVITSEANM
-116 GNLEA
+116 RNLEA

-136 DDDAKKLIAT
+136 DDEAKKLVTT

-168 MELAYLLATSQDQRI
+168 MELAYLLATSNDRRI
-183 LDILDKAVIVMLPGH
+183 LDILENAVIVMLPGH

-203 QMVVDWYKKSLGTAW
+203 QMIVDWYKKSLGTAW
-218 EGEQVP
+218 EGEEVP

-238 WYMFTQAESQATAT
+238 WYMFSQAESQATAT

-267 QMGSNAARIFAP
+267 QMGGTAARIFAP
-279 PYVDPWEPGVD
+279 PYVDPWEPSVD
-290 PSLIAATNTIGTYM
+290 PALIAATNSIGTYI
-304 AARLTAEGKR
+304 AARLTADGLR
-314 GVVVNAMYDGF
+314 GAVVNAMYDGF

-340 LTECASAKMATPID
+340 LTECASAKMATPVEM
-354 LKFEQLGMGIGYDAK
+354 KFEQLGMGIGYDAK
-369 KATWNF
+369 KASWNF

-384 RLRDIVDYQISAS
+384 RLGDIVNYQMQAS
-397 LALLEHGTRNR
+397 LALLEHGARNR

-416 AVNRRAS
+416 AVNRRAA
-423 SRTEPFA
+423 SRKDIFA
-430 YVVSADQKDPV
+430 YVISADQKDPV

-449 MKWNAVEVQ
+449 MKWNAVEVHQ
-458 RAKAPFTADGKSYP
+458 AKAQFTASGQSYP
-472 IGSFVI
+472 AGSAVI
-478 SMQQPS
+478 LMQQPS
-484 SGFAKSVLERQ
+484 SNFPKSVLERQ

-519 PLLLNVEVSAV
+519 PLLLNVDVTPIE
-530 SAPFAAE
+530 APFT
-537 LEKAADVAIAKG
+537 ADLVKVVDVPAAKG
-549 GLTGQGTHFAFGHHN
+549 AVTGQGTHIAFGHRN
-564 NDLMAAYRLMKAGLA
+564 SDLMAAYRLMKAGVA

-587 TSASRSYPAGTL
+587 TSAGKTYPAGTL
-599 LIPSA
+599 LIPAS
-604 TRLKALPI
+604 TRAKALSI
-612 FESLG
+612 FEGVG
-617 VKAEGVRAK
+617 VKAEAVRFK
-626 PLPKTLTL
+626 PAPKTLLL
-634 KTPRVGLYQSYVAS
+634 KVPRVGLYQSYVAS
-648 MDEGWTRF
+648 MDEGWTRY
-656 IFDKSLGL
+656 IFDKSLAL
-664 DYATLHDRDVRGGNL
+664 DYVTLHDADIRSGSL

-689 DATARQMIDGHPRG
+689 DSTARQMVDGHPKG
-703 EMADE
+703 EMAEE
-708 FASGLGV
+708 FAGGLGA

-726 SGGTLIA
+726 AGGTLVA

-739 LLTQMGAPVKNILA
+739 LLTQMGAPVKNVLA

-760 GGSALGP
+760 GGGNRGP

-809 SGGRSVLTY
+809 SGGKSVLSY

-825 SGWLLGGKMLNGKS
+825 SGWLLGGQMLNGKS
-839 ALVEVEMGQGKAI
+839 ALVEVPMGQGKAV

-870 MMNALLLSSA
+870 MMNALLLSAA
-880 TIPAAR
+880 TPSKP

>member
-1 MIARPRRPHAISHPL
+1 LKAVGNRSLASL
-16 SSGPFKETTT
+16 TLA
-26 HVKTTRIQALFRLLA
+26 ALVA
-41 LSAFVANGYAADIP
+41 LGSPASAADIP

-62 FKVGAD
+62 FKVGAEK
-68 RKLADWTQ
+68 KLADWTQ

-82 KLDAASERVKIDG
+82 KLDAAAERVKIDG
-95 EGKTTLGRPFL
+95 EGKTTLGKPFL
-106 AVVITSEANM
+106 SVVITSEKNM
-116 GNLEA
+116 ANLEA

-136 DDDAKKLIAT
+136 DEEAQRLIAT

-168 MELAYLLATSQDQRI
+168 MELAYLLATSNDPRI
-183 LDILDKAVIVMLPGH
+183 LEILDKTVIVMLPGH

-203 QMVVDWYKKSLGTAW
+203 QMVVDWYRKSLGTAW
-218 EGEQVP
+218 EGEEVP

-252 LLYDRWKPQIVHDLH
+252 QLYDRWKPQIVHDLH
-267 QMGSNAARIFAP
+267 QMGANAARIFMP
-279 PYVDPWEPGVD
+279 PYVDPFEPSVD
-290 PSLIAATNTIGTYM
+290 PSLITATNTIGTYM
-304 AARLTAEGKR
+304 AARLTAEGKK

-340 LTECASAKMATPID
+340 LTECASAKMATPIE
-354 LKFEQLGMGIGYDAK
+354 LKFEQLGIGIGYDAK
-369 KATWNF
+369 RAAWNF
-375 PAPWMGGTW
+375 PAPWMGGRWT
-384 RLRDIVDYQISAS
+384 LRDIVEYQISAS
-397 LALLEHGTRNR
+397 LALLEHGARNR
-408 DYWLSNFL
+408 DYWLSNFYGVNKRAATRTDL
-416 AVNRRAS
+416 YAV
-423 SRTEPFA
+423 
-430 YVVSADQKDPV
+430 VVNAEQKDPV

-449 MKWNAVEVQ
+449 MKWNAVEIQ
-458 RAKAPFTADGKSYP
+458 RARAPFTAEGKSYP
-472 IGSFVI
+472 AGSFVI
-478 SMQQPS
+478 AMQQPS
-484 SGFAKSVLERQ
+484 SGIVKSLMERQ

-519 PLLLNVEVSAV
+519 PLLLNVDVAAV
-530 SAPFAAE
+530 KTPFTAD
-537 LEKAADVAIAKG
+537 LEKVTDIQVAKG
-549 GLTGQGTHFAFGHHN
+549 SLIGQGTHYAFGHRN
-564 NDLMAAYRLMKAGLA
+564 SDLMAAYRLMKAGIA
-579 VSWATEAF
+579 VTWATEAF
-587 TSASRSYPAGTL
+587 TSGTKSYPAGTL
-599 LIPSA
+599 LIPA
-604 TRLKALPI
+604 AAKVKAQPV

-617 VKAEGVRAK
+617 VKAEAVKAK
-626 PLPKTLTL
+626 PMPRTLAL
-634 KTPRVGLYQSYVAS
+634 KVPRVGLFQSYVAS

-656 IFDKSLGL
+656 IFDKSIGL
-664 DYATLHDRDVRGGNL
+664 DYKTLHDKDVRAGNL
-679 RAKFDAIILP
+679 RAAYDAIILP
-689 DATARQMIDGHPRG
+689 DSSARQMIDGHPKG

-708 FASGLGV
+708 FAGGLGA

-726 SGGTLIA
+726 AGGTLIA

-739 LLTQMGAPVKNILA
+739 LLTQMGAPAKNVLA

-760 GGSALGP
+760 GGGALGP
-767 ESAQFYCP
+767 DSAQFYCP

-780 AKVDQTH
+780 ARVDQTN

-793 DARSMVWF
+793 DERSMVWF
-801 EFSPAFEV
+801 EFSPAFEL
-809 SGGRSVLTY
+809 SGGKSVITY
-818 DSDNALL
+818 DNDNALL

-839 ALVEVEMGQGKAI
+839 ALMEAPMGQGKLV

-870 MMNALLLSSA
+870 VTNALLLSAA
-880 TIPAAR
+880 TPAPSR

>member
-1 MIARPRRPHAISHPL
+1 MKLLHKVLVAAL
-16 SSGPFKETTT
+16 LVGGL
-26 HVKTTRIQALFRLLA
+26 TTRAT
-41 LSAFVANGYAADIP
+41 AADQIP
-55 TPESVLG
+55 APESVIG

-68 RKLADWTQ
+68 RRLADWVQ

-82 KLDAASERVKIDG
+82 KLDAASGRVKIDG
-95 EGKTTLGRPFL
+95 EGKTTLGKPFL
-106 AVVITSEANM
+106 AVVITSETNM

-136 DDDAKKLIAT
+136 EDEAAKILADA
-146 GKTIIAHNHGIH
+146 KTIIAHNHGIH

-168 MELAYLLATSQDQRI
+168 MELAHLLATSQDPRI
-183 LDILDKAVIVMLPGH
+183 LEILDKTVIVMLPGH

-218 EGEQVP
+218 EGEEVP

-267 QMGSNAARIFAP
+267 QMGANAARIFAP
-279 PYVDPWEPGVD
+279 PYVDPWEPSVD
-290 PSLIAATNTIGTYM
+290 PSLITATNTIGTYI
-304 AARLTAEGKR
+304 AARLTAEGKA

-354 LKFEQLGMGIGYDAK
+354 LRFEQLGVGIGYDAK
-369 KATWNF
+369 KTSWNF
-375 PAPWMGGTW
+375 PFPWKGGAW

-397 LALLEHGTRNR
+397 LALLEHGARNR

-423 SRTEPFA
+423 ARNEPFA
-430 YVVSADQKDPV
+430 VVVKADQKDPV

-449 MKWNAVEVQ
+449 LKWNAVEIR
-458 RAKAPFTADGKSYP
+458 RAKAAFTADGVSYP
-472 IGSFVI
+472 AGSYVI

-484 SGFAKSVLERQ
+484 SGIAKSLLERQ
-495 KYPDLRQYPG
+495 KYPDIRQYPG

-519 PLLLNVEVSAV
+519 PLLLNVDIATIKAPFTADLETVAEVSV
-530 SAPFAAE
+530 
-537 LEKAADVAIAKG
+537 AKG
-549 GLTGQGTHFAFGHHN
+549 GVSGASGTHLAFGHRN
-564 NDLMAAYRLMKAGLA
+564 SDLMAAYRLMKAGVA

-587 TSASRSYPAGTL
+587 TASGKTYPAGTL
-599 LIPSA
+599 LTPAASRA
-604 TRLKALPI
+604 KAAPV

-617 VKAEGVRAK
+617 VRAELVKFK
-626 PLPKTLTL
+626 PAPKMLAL
-634 KTPRVGLYQSYVAS
+634 RTPRVGLYQSYVAS

-656 IFDKSLGL
+656 IFDKSLNL
-664 DYATLHDRDVRGGNL
+664 DYTSLHDKDIRAGSL

-689 DATARQMIDGHPRG
+689 DSTARQMIDGHPKG

-708 FASGLGV
+708 FAGGLGQ

-721 KAFAE
+721 KAFVEA
-726 SGGTLIA
+726 GGTLVA

-739 LLTQMGAPVKNILA
+739 LLTQMGAPVKNVLA
-753 GLGSRRG
+753 GFGGRRG
-760 GGSALGP
+760 GGGALGP
-767 ESAQFYCP
+767 DSAQFYCP

-780 AKVDQTH
+780 AKVDLSH

-793 DARSMVWF
+793 DERSIVWF
-801 EFSPAFEV
+801 EGAPAFEV
-809 SGGRSVLTY
+809 TGGKSVLSY

-825 SGWLLGGKMLNGKS
+825 SGWLLGGKMLNGRS
-839 ALVEVEMGQGKAI
+839 ALVEAPMGQGKLV

-870 MMNALLLSSA
+870 MVNALFLSSA
-880 TIPAAR
+880 TTPAAR

>member
-1 MIARPRRPHAISHPL
+1 MTRNLRR
-16 SSGPFKETTT
+16 
-26 HVKTTRIQALFRLLA
+26 ALAGLALLFLLA
-41 LSAFVANGYAADIP
+41 GRGQAADIP
-55 TPESVLG
+55 TPESVIG

-68 RKLADWTQ
+68 RKLADWNQ

-82 KLDAASERVKIDG
+82 KLDAASARVKIDG
-95 EGKTTLGRPFL
+95 EGKTTLGKPFL
-106 AVVITSEANM
+106 SVIITSEANM

-136 DDDAKKLIAT
+136 DDEAKKLITT

-168 MELAYLLATSQDQRI
+168 MELAYLLATSDEPRI

-218 EGEQVP
+218 EGEEVP

-238 WYMFTQAESQATAT
+238 WYMFSQAESQATAT
-252 LLYDRWKPQIVHDLH
+252 QLYDRWKPQIVHDLH
-267 QMGSNAARIFAP
+267 QMGSTAARIFAP
-279 PYVDPWEPGVD
+279 PYVDPWEPSVD
-290 PSLIAATNTIGTYM
+290 PSLIAATNTIGTYI

-340 LTECASAKMATPID
+340 LTECASAKMATP
-354 LKFEQLGMGIGYDAK
+354 LEMKFEQLGIGIGYDARK
-369 KATWNF
+369 QSWNF

-397 LALLEHGTRNR
+397 LALLEHGARNR

-423 SRTEPFA
+423 ARNEPFA
-430 YVVSADQKDPV
+430 VVVSADQRDPV

-449 MKWNAVEVQ
+449 MKWNAVEIQ
-458 RAKAPFTADGKSYP
+458 RAKAPFTAEGKSYP
-472 IGSFVI
+472 AGSFVI

-484 SGFAKSVLERQ
+484 SGIAKSLLERQ

-519 PLLLNVEVSAV
+519 PLLLNVEADQVK
-530 SAPFAAE
+530 APFTAD
-537 LEKAADVAIAKG
+537 LEKVTDVGVAKG
-549 GLTGQGTHFAFGHHN
+549 SVTGQGTHFAFGHRN
-564 NDLMAAYRLMKAGLA
+564 SDLMAAYRLMKAGVA
-579 VSWATEAF
+579 VSWATEGFA
-587 TSASRSYPAGTL
+587 SAGKSYPAGTL
-599 LIPSA
+599 VILA
-604 TRLKALPI
+604 AARAKALPL
-612 FESLG
+612 FEALG
-617 VKAEGVRAK
+617 VKAEGVRFK
-626 PLPKTLTL
+626 PAPTMLAL
-634 KTPRVGLYQSYVAS
+634 KVPRVGLYQSYVAS
-648 MDEGWTRF
+648 MDEGWTRY
-656 IFDKSLGL
+656 IFDKSLSL
-664 DYATLHDRDVRGGNL
+664 DYTTLHDADVRAGGL
-679 RAKFDAIILP
+679 RAKFDTIILP
-689 DATARQMIDGHPRG
+689 DSTARQMIDGHPKG
-703 EMADE
+703 EMAEE
-708 FASGLGV
+708 FVGGLGT

-726 SGGTLIA
+726 SGGTLVA

-739 LLTQMGAPVKNILA
+739 LLTQMGAPVKNVLA

-760 GGSALGP
+760 GGGNRGP

-809 SGGRSVLTY
+809 TGGRSILSY

-825 SGWLLGGKMLNGKS
+825 SGWLLGGQMLNGKS
-839 ALVEVEMGQGKAI
+839 ALVEVPMGQGKAV

-870 MMNALLLSSA
+870 IMNAMLLSSA
-880 TIPAAR
+880 TAPAARK

>member
-1 MIARPRRPHAISHPL
+1 MKKMSRLA
-16 SSGPFKETTT
+16 
-26 HVKTTRIQALFRLLA
+26 ALA
-41 LSAFVANGYAADIP
+41 AFVAFSLLAIPATAADLP

-82 KLDAASERVKIDG
+82 KLDAASDRVQIDG
-95 EGKTTLGRPFL
+95 EGKTTLGKPFL

-116 GNLEA
+116 KNLEA

-136 DDDAKKLIAT
+136 DDEAARLIAT

-168 MELAYLLATSQDQRI
+168 MELAYLLATSQDPRI
-183 LDILDKAVIVMLPGH
+183 LDILDKTVIIMLPGH

-218 EGEQVP
+218 EGEDVP

-238 WYMFTQAESQATAT
+238 WYMFTQAESQATVT

-279 PYVDPWEPGVD
+279 PYVDPWEPSVD

-314 GVVVNAMYDGF
+314 GVAINAMYDGF

-340 LTECASAKMATPID
+340 LTECASAKMATPIE
-354 LKFEQLGMGIGYDAK
+354 LKFENLGVGIGYDAK

-397 LALLEHGTRNR
+397 LALLEHGARNR

-423 SRTEPFA
+423 ARNEPFA
-430 YVVSADQKDPV
+430 VVVSADQKDPV

-449 MKWNAVEVQ
+449 MKWNAVEIQ
-458 RAKAPFTADGKSYP
+458 RAKAAFTADGKPYP
-472 IGSFVI
+472 AGSFVI

-484 SGFAKSVLERQ
+484 SGIAKSLLERQ

-519 PLLLNVEVSAV
+519 PLLLNVDMATIAS
-530 SAPFAAE
+530 PFTAD
-537 LEKAADVAIAKG
+537 LEKVTSVAIAKG
-549 GLTGQGTHFAFGHHN
+549 GVTGQGTHYAFGHRN
-564 NDLMAAYRLMKAGLA
+564 GDLMAAYRLMKAGVA
-579 VSWATEAF
+579 VTWATEAF
-587 TSASRSYPAGTL
+587 VSAGKTYPAGTL
-599 LIPSA
+599 LIPVA
-604 TRLKALPI
+604 ARVKAQPV

-617 VKAEGVRAK
+617 VKAEAIKVK
-626 PLPKTLTL
+626 PAPKALRLTV
-634 KTPRVGLYQSYVAS
+634 PRVGLFQSYVAS

-656 IFDKSLGL
+656 VFDKSIGL
-664 DYATLHDRDVRGGNL
+664 DYKTLHDKDIRAGNL
-679 RAKFDAIILP
+679 RAAFDSIILP
-689 DATARQMIDGHPRG
+689 DSTAKQMIDGHQAG
-703 EMADE
+703 HMAEE
-708 FASGLGV
+708 FVGGLGE

-726 SGGTLIA
+726 EGGTLIA

-739 LLTQMGAPVKNILA
+739 LLTQMGAPVKNTLA
-753 GLGSRRG
+753 GLGRRG
-760 GGSALGP
+760 GGAGGGREALGP
-767 ESAQFYCP
+767 ETAQFYGP

-793 DARSMVWF
+793 DARSMIWF

-809 SGGRSVLTY
+809 TGGKSVIAY

-825 SGWLLGGKMLNGKS
+825 SGWLLGGKMLNGES
-839 ALVEVEMGQGKAI
+839 ALVEVPMGLGKAV

-870 MMNALLLSSA
+870 VMNALFLSSA
-880 TIPAAR
+880 TTPRK

>member
-1 MIARPRRPHAISHPL
+1 MKSIRAHS
-16 SSGPFKETTT
+16 
-26 HVKTTRIQALFRLLA
+26 LFLFTALLA
-41 LSAFVANGYAADIP
+41 SAPLARAADIP

-68 RKLADWTQ
+68 RKLADWAQ

-82 KLDAASERVKIDG
+82 KLDAAAGRVKIDG
-95 EGKTTLGRPFL
+95 EGKTTLGKPFL
-106 AVVITSEANM
+106 AVVITSEKNM
-116 GNLEA
+116 ANLEA

-126 LRLAD
+126 LRLSD

-136 DDDAKKLIAT
+136 DEEAAKLIAT

-168 MELAYLLATSQDQRI
+168 MELAYLLATSQDPRI
-183 LDILDKAVIVMLPGH
+183 LDILDKTVIIMLPGH

-203 QMVVDWYKKSLGTAW
+203 QMVVDWYKKSLGTEW
-218 EGEQVP
+218 EGEEVP

-279 PYVDPWEPGVD
+279 PYVDPWEPSVD
-290 PSLIAATNTIGTYM
+290 PSLIAATNTIGTYI
-304 AARLTAEGKR
+304 AARLTAEGKV
-314 GVVVNAMYDGF
+314 GAVVNAMYDGF

-340 LTECASAKMATPID
+340 LTECASAKMATPIE
-354 LKFEQLGMGIGYDAK
+354 LKFENLGAGIGYDAK
-369 KATWNF
+369 KASWNF

-397 LALLEHGTRNR
+397 LALLEHGARNR
-408 DYWLSNFL
+408 DYWLQNFL
-416 AVNRRAS
+416 AVNRRAVA
-423 SRTEPFA
+423 RKEPFA
-430 YVVSADQKDPV
+430 VVVSADQKDPV
-441 TAAKLLEV
+441 TAAKFLEV

-458 RAKAPFTADGKSYP
+458 RAKAAFTADGKSYP
-472 IGSFVI
+472 AGSYVI

-484 SGFAKSVLERQ
+484 SGIAKSLTERQ

-519 PLLLNVEVSAV
+519 PLLLNVDATAV
-530 SAPFAAE
+530 KDSFNAD
-537 LEKAADVAIAKG
+537 LEKVSEAPIAKG
-549 GLTGQGTHFAFGHHN
+549 GIAGQGSHFAFGHRN
-564 NDLMAAYRLMKAGLA
+564 SDLMAAYRLMKSGVA
-579 VSWATEAF
+579 VSWATEPF
-587 TSASRSYPAGTL
+587 TSAGKSYPAGTL
-599 LIPSA
+599 LIA
-604 TRLKALPI
+604 VAARVKALPV
-612 FESLG
+612 FETLG
-617 VKAEGVRAK
+617 VKAEGVRFK
-626 PLPKTLTL
+626 PAPKMLAL

-656 IFDKSLGL
+656 VFDKSLNL
-664 DYATLHDRDVRGGNL
+664 DYKTLHDKDIRAGNL
-679 RAKFDAIILP
+679 RAAFDAIILP
-689 DATARQMIDGHPRG
+689 DSTAKQMIDGHQAG
-703 EMADE
+703 HMAEE
-708 FASGLGV
+708 FVGGLG
-715 EGVAAL
+715 EPGVAAL

-726 SGGTLIA
+726 GGGTLVA

-739 LLTQMGAPVKNILA
+739 LLTQMGAPAKNVLA
-753 GLGSRRG
+753 GFGGRRG
-760 GGSALGP
+760 GGNSLGP
-767 ESAQFYCP
+767 DSAQFYCP

-780 AKVDQTH
+780 TKVDPTS
-787 PLAAGL
+787 PLAAGM
-793 DARSMVWF
+793 DARSIVWF
-801 EFSPAFEV
+801 EGSPAFELT
-809 SGGRSVLTY
+809 GGKSVLTY
-818 DSDNALL
+818 DSDHALL
-825 SGWLLGGKMLNGKS
+825 SGWLLGGKLLNGKS
-839 ALVEVEMGQGKAI
+839 ALVEAPMGQGKVV

-870 MMNALLLSSA
+870 MVNALLLSSA
-880 TIPAAR
+880 TSPVAK

>member
-1 MIARPRRPHAISHPL
+1 M
-16 SSGPFKETTT
+16 
-26 HVKTTRIQALFRLLA
+26 KTERIRSLLPLLA
-41 LSAFVANGYAADIP
+41 FLAFAARVGAADLP
-55 TPESVLG
+55 SPESVLG

-76 IVDYFR
+76 VVDYFR

-95 EGKTTLGRPFL
+95 EGKTTLGKPFL
-106 AVVITSEANM
+106 AVTITSEANM
-116 GNLEA
+116 ANLEA

-136 DDDAKKLIAT
+136 DIEAERLVAT

-168 MELAYLLATSQDQRI
+168 MELAYLLARSEDPRI
-183 LDILDKAVIVMLPGH
+183 LEILDQAVIVMLPAH

-218 EGEQVP
+218 EGGQVP

-279 PYVDPWEPGVD
+279 PYVDPWEPSVD
-290 PSLIAATNTIGTYM
+290 PSLIAATNSIGAYM
-304 AARLTAEGKR
+304 AARLTAEGKA

-340 LTECASAKMATPID
+340 LTECASARMATPID
-354 LKFEQLGMGIGYDAK
+354 IKFEQLGRGIGYDAK

-384 RLRDIVDYQISAS
+384 RLRDSVDYQLSAS
-397 LALLEHGTRNR
+397 LALLEHGARNR

-416 AVNRRAS
+416 AVNRRALA
-423 SRTEPFA
+423 RNEPFA
-430 YVVSADQKDPV
+430 VVVSVDQKDPV
-441 TAAKLLEV
+441 AAAKLLEV

-458 RAKAPFTADGKSYP
+458 RAKAPFTAEGKSYP
-472 IGSFVI
+472 AGSFVI

-484 SGFAKSVLERQ
+484 SGIAKSLLERQ

-519 PLLLNVEVSAV
+519 PLLLNVDAMPVT
-530 SAPFAAE
+530 APFAAD
-537 LEKAADVAIAKG
+537 LEKVSEVAVAKG
-549 GLTGQGTHFAFGHHN
+549 GLTGQGTHFAFGHRN
-564 NDLMAAYRLMKAGLA
+564 SDLMAAFRLMKAGVA
-579 VSWATEAF
+579 VSWAAEPF
-587 TSASRSYPAGTL
+587 ASLGSTYPAGTL
-599 LIPSA
+599 LIPASSRA
-604 TRLKALPI
+604 KALPI
-612 FESLG
+612 FEALG
-617 VKAEGVRAK
+617 VKAEGIRAK
-626 PLPKTLTL
+626 PVPKMLLL
-634 KTPRVGLYQSYVAS
+634 KVPRVGLYQSYVAS

-656 IFDKSLGL
+656 IFDKSLAL
-664 DYATLHDRDVRGGNL
+664 DYATLHDRDIRAGDL
-679 RAKFDAIILP
+679 RARFDAIILP
-689 DATARQMIDGHPRG
+689 DSSARQMIDGHAKG

-708 FASGLGV
+708 FTGGLGA
-715 EGVAAL
+715 EGVVAL

-726 SGGTLIA
+726 SGGTLVA
-733 FNNATE
+733 FNTATE
-739 LLTQMGAPVKNILA
+739 LLIQMGAPVKNVLA
-753 GLGSRRG
+753 GFGGRRG
-760 GGSALGP
+760 GGNSLGP
-767 ESAQFYCP
+767 DSAQFYCP

-780 AKVDQTH
+780 AKVDQAH

-793 DARSMVWF
+793 DPRSIVWF
-801 EFSPAFEV
+801 ESSPAFELT
-809 SGGRSVLTY
+809 GGRSVLTY
-818 DSDNALL
+818 DSGNPLL
-825 SGWLLGGKMLNGKS
+825 SGWLLGGELLNGKS
-839 ALVEVEMGQGKAI
+839 ALVEAPIGRGKMV

-880 TIPAAR
+880 TPPVAK

>member
-1 MIARPRRPHAISHPL
+1 MTLRTALYLAFL
-16 SSGPFKETTT
+16 AGFATSG
-26 HVKTTRIQALFRLLA
+26 R
-41 LSAFVANGYAADIP
+41 AAEVP
-55 TPESVLG
+55 TPESVIG
-62 FKVGAD
+62 FKVGAE

-82 KLDAASERVKIDG
+82 KLDAASVRVKIDG
-95 EGKTTLGRPFL
+95 EGKTTLGKPFL
-106 AVVITSEANM
+106 SVVITSEANI

-131 PRGLS
+131 PRGLR
-136 DDDAKKLIAT
+136 DDEAKRLIAT

-168 MELAYLLATSQDQRI
+168 MELAHLLATSEDPRI

-203 QMVVDWYKKSLGTAW
+203 QMVVDWYKESLGTAW
-218 EGEQVP
+218 EGEEVP

-238 WYMFTQAESQATAT
+238 WYMFSQAESQATAT

-267 QMGSNAARIFAP
+267 QMGRTAARIFAP
-279 PYVDPWEPGVD
+279 PYVDPWEPSVD
-290 PSLIAATNTIGTYM
+290 PALITATNSIGTYI

-340 LTECASAKMATPID
+340 LTECASAKMATPIEM
-354 LKFEQLGMGIGYDAK
+354 KFEQLGIGIGYDAK
-369 KATWNF
+369 KQSWNF

-397 LALLEHGTRNR
+397 LALLEHGARNR
-408 DYWLSNFL
+408 DYWLENFL

-423 SRTEPFA
+423 ARKEPFA
-430 YVVSADQKDPV
+430 VVVSSEQKDPV

-449 MKWNAVEVQ
+449 MKWNAVEIQ
-458 RAKAPFTADGKSYP
+458 RAKAPFTAEGKAYP
-472 IGSFVI
+472 AGSFVI

-484 SGFAKSVLERQ
+484 SGIVKSLLERQ
-495 KYPDLRQYPG
+495 QYPDLRQYPG

-519 PLLLNVEVSAV
+519 PLLLNVEANQVRSPFTADLERVVEVAV
-530 SAPFAAE
+530 ARG
-537 LEKAADVAIAKG
+537 AIG
-549 GLTGQGTHFAFGHHN
+549 GQGTHFAFGHRNSH
-564 NDLMAAYRLMKAGLA
+564 LMAAYRLMKEGVA
-579 VSWATEAF
+579 VFWATEAF
-587 TSASRSYPAGTL
+587 TSAGKSYAPGTL
-599 LIPSA
+599 LIPAAARAKA
-604 TRLKALPI
+604 TPV

-617 VKAEGVRAK
+617 VKAEGVRFK
-626 PLPKTLTL
+626 PAPGMLSL
-634 KTPRVGLYQSYVAS
+634 KAPRVGLYQSYVAS
-648 MDEGWTRF
+648 MDEGWTRY

-664 DYATLHDRDVRGGNL
+664 AYVTLHDAAIRAGNL
-679 RAKFDAIILP
+679 RTKFDAIILP
-689 DATARQMIDGHPRG
+689 DSTARQMIEGHAKG
-703 EMADE
+703 AMADE
-708 FASGLGV
+708 FAGGLGA
-715 EGVAAL
+715 EGVTAL

-726 SGGTLIA
+726 AGGTLIA

-739 LLTQMGAPVKNILA
+739 LLAQMGAPVKNVLA
-753 GLGSRRG
+753 GFGSRRG
-760 GGSALGP
+760 GGGNRGP

-775 GAILD
+775 GAILE
-780 AKVDQTH
+780 ARVDLTH

-793 DARSMVWF
+793 DERSMVWF
-801 EFSPAFEV
+801 EFSPAFEL

-818 DSDNALL
+818 DSDNPLL
-825 SGWLLGGKMLNGKS
+825 SGWLLGGPLLNGKS
-839 ALVEVEMGQGKAI
+839 ALVEAPMGQGKVI

-880 TIPAAR
+880 TAAPAKR

>member
-1 MIARPRRPHAISHPL
+1 MKSIRAHS
-16 SSGPFKETTT
+16 
-26 HVKTTRIQALFRLLA
+26 LFLFTALLA
-41 LSAFVANGYAADIP
+41 SAPLARAADIP

-62 FKVGAD
+62 FKVGAE
-68 RKLADWTQ
+68 RKLADWAQ

-82 KLDAASERVKIDG
+82 KLDAAAGRVKIDG
-95 EGKTTLGRPFL
+95 EGKTTLGKPFL
-106 AVVITSEANM
+106 AVVITSEKNM
-116 GNLEA
+116 ANLEA

-126 LRLAD
+126 LRLSD

-136 DDDAKKLIAT
+136 DEEAAKLIAT

-168 MELAYLLATSQDQRI
+168 MELAYLLATSQDPRI
-183 LDILDKAVIVMLPGH
+183 LDILDKTVIIMLPGH

-203 QMVVDWYKKSLGTAW
+203 QMVVDWYKKSLGTEW
-218 EGEQVP
+218 EGEEVP

-279 PYVDPWEPGVD
+279 PYVDPWEPSVD
-290 PSLIAATNTIGTYM
+290 PSLIAATNTIGTYI
-304 AARLTAEGKR
+304 AARLTAEGKV
-314 GVVVNAMYDGF
+314 GAVVNAMYDGF

-354 LKFEQLGMGIGYDAK
+354 LKFENLGAGIGYDAK
-369 KATWNF
+369 KASWNF

-397 LALLEHGTRNR
+397 LALLEHGARNR
-408 DYWLSNFL
+408 DYWLQNFL
-416 AVNRRAS
+416 AVNRRAVA
-423 SRTEPFA
+423 RKEPFA
-430 YVVSADQKDPV
+430 VVVSADQKDPV
-441 TAAKLLEV
+441 TAAKFLEV

-458 RAKAPFTADGKSYP
+458 RAKAAFTADGKSYP
-472 IGSFVI
+472 AGSYVI

-484 SGFAKSVLERQ
+484 SGIAKSLTERQ

-519 PLLLNVEVSAV
+519 PLLLNVDATAV
-530 SAPFAAE
+530 KDSFNAD
-537 LEKAADVAIAKG
+537 LEKVSEAPIAKG
-549 GLTGQGTHFAFGHHN
+549 GIAGQGSHFAFGHRN
-564 NDLMAAYRLMKAGLA
+564 SDLMAAYRLMKSGVA
-579 VSWATEAF
+579 VSWATEPF
-587 TSASRSYPAGTL
+587 TSAGKSYPAGTL
-599 LIPSA
+599 LIA
-604 TRLKALPI
+604 VAARVKALPV
-612 FESLG
+612 FETLG
-617 VKAEGVRAK
+617 VKAEGVRFK
-626 PLPKTLTL
+626 PAPKMLAL

-656 IFDKSLGL
+656 VFDKSLNL
-664 DYATLHDRDVRGGNL
+664 DYKTLHDKDIRAGNL
-679 RAKFDAIILP
+679 RAAFDAIILP
-689 DATARQMIDGHPRG
+689 DSTAKQMIDGHQAG
-703 EMADE
+703 HMAEE
-708 FASGLGV
+708 FVGGLG
-715 EGVAAL
+715 EPGVAAL

-726 SGGTLIA
+726 GGGTLVA

-739 LLTQMGAPVKNILA
+739 LLTQMGAPAKNVLA
-753 GLGSRRG
+753 GFGGRRG
-760 GGSALGP
+760 GGNSLGP
-767 ESAQFYCP
+767 DSAQFYCP

-780 AKVDQTH
+780 TKVDPTS
-787 PLAAGL
+787 PLAAGM
-793 DARSMVWF
+793 DARSIVWF
-801 EFSPAFEV
+801 EGSPAFELT
-809 SGGRSVLTY
+809 GGKSVLTY
-818 DSDNALL
+818 DSDHALL
-825 SGWLLGGKMLNGKS
+825 SGWLLGGKLLNGKS
-839 ALVEVEMGQGKAI
+839 ALVEAPMGQGKVV

-870 MMNALLLSSA
+870 MVNALLLSSA
-880 TIPAAR
+880 TSPVAK

>member
-1 MIARPRRPHAISHPL
+1 MKSIRAHS
-16 SSGPFKETTT
+16 
-26 HVKTTRIQALFRLLA
+26 LFLFTALLA
-41 LSAFVANGYAADIP
+41 SAPLARAADIP

-68 RKLADWTQ
+68 RKLADWAQ

-82 KLDAASERVKIDG
+82 KLDAAAGRVKIDG
-95 EGKTTLGRPFL
+95 EGKTTLGKPFL
-106 AVVITSEANM
+106 AVVITSEKNMANI
-116 GNLEA
+116 EA

-126 LRLAD
+126 LRLSD

-136 DDDAKKLIAT
+136 DEEAAKLIAT

-168 MELAYLLATSQDQRI
+168 MELAYLLATSQDPRI
-183 LDILDKAVIVMLPGH
+183 LDILDKTVIIMLPGH

-203 QMVVDWYKKSLGTAW
+203 QMVVDWYKKSLGTEW
-218 EGEQVP
+218 EGEEVP

-279 PYVDPWEPGVD
+279 PYVDPWEPSVD
-290 PSLIAATNTIGTYM
+290 PSLIAATNTIGTYI
-304 AARLTAEGKR
+304 AARLTAEGKV
-314 GVVVNAMYDGF
+314 GAVVNAMYDGF

-340 LTECASAKMATPID
+340 LTECASAKMATPIE
-354 LKFEQLGMGIGYDAK
+354 LKFENLGAGIGYDAK
-369 KATWNF
+369 KASWNF

-397 LALLEHGTRNR
+397 LALLEHGARNR
-408 DYWLSNFL
+408 DYWLQNFL
-416 AVNRRAS
+416 AVNRRAVA
-423 SRTEPFA
+423 RKEPFA
-430 YVVSADQKDPV
+430 VVVSADQKDPV
-441 TAAKLLEV
+441 TAAKFLDV

-458 RAKAPFTADGKSYP
+458 RAKAAFTADGKSYP
-472 IGSFVI
+472 AGSYVI

-484 SGFAKSVLERQ
+484 SGIAKSLTERQ

-519 PLLLNVEVSAV
+519 PLLLNVDATAV
-530 SAPFAAE
+530 KDSFNAD
-537 LEKAADVAIAKG
+537 LEKVSEAPIAKG
-549 GLTGQGTHFAFGHHN
+549 GIAGQGSHFAFGHRN
-564 NDLMAAYRLMKAGLA
+564 SDLMAAYRLMKSGVA
-579 VSWATEAF
+579 VSWATEPF
-587 TSASRSYPAGTL
+587 TSAGKSYPAGTL
-599 LIPSA
+599 LIA
-604 TRLKALPI
+604 VAARVKALPV
-612 FESLG
+612 FETLG
-617 VKAEGVRAK
+617 VKAEGVRFK
-626 PLPKTLTL
+626 PAPKMLAL

-656 IFDKSLGL
+656 VFDKSLNL
-664 DYATLHDRDVRGGNL
+664 DYKTLHDKDIRAGNL
-679 RAKFDAIILP
+679 RAAFDAIILP
-689 DATARQMIDGHPRG
+689 DSTAKQMIDGHQAG
-703 EMADE
+703 HMAEE
-708 FASGLGV
+708 FVGGLG
-715 EGVAAL
+715 EPGVAAL

-726 SGGTLIA
+726 GGGTLVA

-739 LLTQMGAPVKNILA
+739 LLTQMGAPAKNVLA
-753 GLGSRRG
+753 GFGGRRG
-760 GGSALGP
+760 GGNSLGP
-767 ESAQFYCP
+767 DSAQFYCP

-780 AKVDQTH
+780 TKVDPTS
-787 PLAAGL
+787 PLAAGM
-793 DARSMVWF
+793 DARSIVWF
-801 EFSPAFEV
+801 EGSPAFELT
-809 SGGRSVLTY
+809 GGKSVLTY
-818 DSDNALL
+818 DSDHALL
-825 SGWLLGGKMLNGKS
+825 SGWLLGGKLLNGKS
-839 ALVEVEMGQGKAI
+839 ALVEAPMGQGKVV

-870 MMNALLLSSA
+870 MVNALLLSSA
-880 TIPAAR
+880 TSPVAK

>member
-1 MIARPRRPHAISHPL
+1 MKSIRVR
-16 SSGPFKETTT
+16 
-26 HVKTTRIQALFRLLA
+26 RLLVAAA
-41 LSAFVANGYAADIP
+41 LLGLVPGARAAEIP

-62 FKVGAD
+62 FRVGAD
-68 RKLADWTQ
+68 RKLADWAQ

-82 KLDAASERVKIDG
+82 KLDAAAERVKIDG
-95 EGKTTLGRPFL
+95 EGKTTLGKPFL
-106 AVVITSEANM
+106 SVVITSEKNM
-116 GNLEA
+116 ANLEA

-136 DDDAKKLIAT
+136 DEEAAKLVAE

-168 MELAYLLATSQDQRI
+168 MELAYLLATSQDPRI
-183 LDILDKAVIVMLPGH
+183 LDILDKTVIIMLPGH

-203 QMVVDWYKKSLGTAW
+203 QMVVDWYKKTLGTAW
-218 EGEQVP
+218 EGQEVP

-252 LLYDRWKPQIVHDLH
+252 QLYDRWKPQIVHDLH

-279 PYVDPWEPGVD
+279 PYVDPWEPSVD
-290 PSLIAATNTIGTYM
+290 PSLIAATNTIGTYI
-304 AARLTAEGKR
+304 AARLTAEGKV
-314 GVVVNAMYDGF
+314 GVAVNAMYDGF

-340 LTECASAKMATPID
+340 LTECASARMATPID
-354 LKFEQLGMGIGYDAK
+354 LKFENLGVGIGYDAK

-397 LALLEHGTRNR
+397 LALLEHGARNR

-416 AVNRRAS
+416 AVNRRAVA
-423 SRTEPFA
+423 RKDPFA
-430 YVVSADQKDPV
+430 VVVSADQKDPI

-458 RAKAPFTADGKSYP
+458 RAKASFTAAGKSYP
-472 IGSFVI
+472 AGSYVI

-484 SGFAKSVLERQ
+484 SGAAKSLLERQ
-495 KYPDLRQYPG
+495 KYPDIRQYPG

-519 PLLLNVEVSAV
+519 PLLLNVDVATVKE
-530 SAPFAAE
+530 PFTVD
-537 LEKAADVAIAKG
+537 LEKVADPTVAKG
-549 GLTGQGTHFAFGHHN
+549 TIAGQGTHFAFGHRN
-564 NDLMAAYRLMKAGLA
+564 SDLMAAYRLLKAGVA
-579 VSWATEAF
+579 VTWATEAF
-587 TSASRSYPAGTL
+587 SSAGKSYPAGTL

-604 TRLKALPI
+604 ARVKALPV

-617 VKAEGVRAK
+617 VKAEGVRFRPA
-626 PLPKTLTL
+626 PKMLAL

-656 IFDKSLGL
+656 VFDKSLNL
-664 DYATLHDRDVRGGNL
+664 DYTTLHDKDIRGGSL

-689 DATARQMIDGHPRG
+689 DESARQIVEGHEKGR
-703 EMADE
+703 MAEE
-708 FASGLGV
+708 FTGGLGP

-726 SGGTLIA
+726 AGGTLVA

-739 LLTQMGAPVKNILA
+739 LLTQMGAPVKNVLA
-753 GLGSRRG
+753 AFASRRG
-760 GGSALGP
+760 GGGNSLGP
-767 ESAQFYCP
+767 DSAQFYCP

-780 AKVDQTH
+780 AKVEKGS

-793 DARSMVWF
+793 DERSIVWF
-801 EFSPAFEV
+801 EGSPAFELT
-809 SGGRSVLTY
+809 GGTSVLTY

-825 SGWLLGGKMLNGKS
+825 SGWLLGGKLLNGKS
-839 ALVEVEMGQGKAI
+839 ALVEAPMGQGKLV

-870 MMNALLLSSA
+870 MVNALFLSSA
-880 TIPAAR
+880 TAPAGK

>member
-1 MIARPRRPHAISHPL
+1 MKLIRAHS
-16 SSGPFKETTT
+16 
-26 HVKTTRIQALFRLLA
+26 LFLFTALLA
-41 LSAFVANGYAADIP
+41 SAPLARAADIP

-62 FKVGAD
+62 FKVGAE
-68 RKLADWTQ
+68 RKLADWAQ

-82 KLDAASERVKIDG
+82 KLDAAAGRVKIDG
-95 EGKTTLGRPFL
+95 EGKTTLGKPFL
-106 AVVITSEANM
+106 AVVITSEKNM
-116 GNLEA
+116 ANLEA

-126 LRLAD
+126 LRLSD

-136 DDDAKKLIAT
+136 DEEAAKLIAT

-168 MELAYLLATSQDQRI
+168 MELAYLLATSQDPRI
-183 LDILDKAVIVMLPGH
+183 LDILDKTVIIMLPGH

-203 QMVVDWYKKSLGTAW
+203 QMVVDWYKKSLGTEW
-218 EGEQVP
+218 EGEEVP

-279 PYVDPWEPGVD
+279 PYVDPWEPSVD
-290 PSLIAATNTIGTYM
+290 PSLIAATNTIGTYI
-304 AARLTAEGKR
+304 AARLTAEGKV
-314 GVVVNAMYDGF
+314 GAVVNAMYDGF

-354 LKFEQLGMGIGYDAK
+354 LKFENLGAGIGYDAK

-397 LALLEHGTRNR
+397 LALLEHGARNR
-408 DYWLSNFL
+408 DYWLQNFL
-416 AVNRRAS
+416 AVNRRAVA
-423 SRTEPFA
+423 RKEPFA
-430 YVVSADQKDPV
+430 VVVSADQKDPV
-441 TAAKLLEV
+441 TAAKFLDV

-458 RAKAPFTADGKSYP
+458 RAKAAFTADGKSYP
-472 IGSFVI
+472 AGSYVI

-484 SGFAKSVLERQ
+484 SGIAKSLTERQ

-519 PLLLNVEVSAV
+519 PLLLNVDATAV
-530 SAPFAAE
+530 KDSFNAD
-537 LEKAADVAIAKG
+537 LEKVSEAPIAKG
-549 GLTGQGTHFAFGHHN
+549 GIAGQGSHFAFGHRN
-564 NDLMAAYRLMKAGLA
+564 SDLMAAYRLMKSGVA
-579 VSWATEAF
+579 VSWATEPF
-587 TSASRSYPAGTL
+587 TSAGKSYPAGTL
-599 LIPSA
+599 LIA
-604 TRLKALPI
+604 VAARVKALPV
-612 FESLG
+612 FETLG
-617 VKAEGVRAK
+617 VKAEGVRFK
-626 PLPKTLTL
+626 PAPKMLAL

-656 IFDKSLGL
+656 VFDKSLNL
-664 DYATLHDRDVRGGNL
+664 DYKTLHDKDIRAGNL
-679 RAKFDAIILP
+679 RAAFDAIILP
-689 DATARQMIDGHPRG
+689 DSTAKQMIDGHQAG
-703 EMADE
+703 HMAEE
-708 FASGLGV
+708 FVGGLG
-715 EGVAAL
+715 EPGVAAL

-726 SGGTLIA
+726 GGGTLVA

-739 LLTQMGAPVKNILA
+739 LLTQMGAPAKNVLA
-753 GLGSRRG
+753 GFGGRRG
-760 GGSALGP
+760 GGNSLGP
-767 ESAQFYCP
+767 DSAQFYCP

-780 AKVDQTH
+780 TKVDPTS
-787 PLAAGL
+787 PLAAGM
-793 DARSMVWF
+793 DARSIVWF
-801 EFSPAFEV
+801 EGSPAFELT
-809 SGGRSVLTY
+809 GGKSVLTY
-818 DSDNALL
+818 DSDHALL
-825 SGWLLGGKMLNGKS
+825 SGWLLGGKLLNGKS
-839 ALVEVEMGQGKAI
+839 ALVEAPMGQGKVV

-870 MMNALLLSSA
+870 MVNALLLSSA
-880 TIPAAR
+880 TSPVAK